1 MKFVIVTGLSG
12 SGKSSAMKALED
24 MGFYCVDNLPP
35 ALIFNFAELFF
46 HSNTGEDKSK
56 SSMDKVAL
64 GIDIRGRE
72 FFEEL
77 NSALDQLGTAN
88 YKYDMIYLDCDDEVL
103 VKRYKMTRRNHPLAS
118 NSQIPDGIKKERS
131 IMEPLKKL
139 ANMIIDT
146 SNMKP
151 KDLKAEIASMYDEG
165 DGLESPNITIS
176 VVSFGFKYGIPID
189 ADLVFDVRFLPNP
202 YYVQELREKTGDYQ
216 EVRDYV
222 MDSDVSHEFLDRLF
236 DMFNFLIPQ
245 YIEEGKQHLVIAIGC
260 TGGRHR
266 SVTIANLTY
275 DFLNSNG
282 YRAVKKHRDAKLD

>member
-1 MKFVIVTGLSG
+1 M
-12 SGKSSAMKALED
+12 
-24 MGFYCVDNLPP
+24 
-35 ALIFNFAELFF
+35 
-46 HSNTGEDKSK
+46 
-56 SSMDKVAL
+56 
-64 GIDIRGRE
+64 
-72 FFEEL
+72 
-77 NSALDQLGTAN
+77 GTAN

-139 ANMIIDT
+139 SNMIIDT